1 MNGFRKVRPP
11 DEEHKII
18 VFSPF
23 VLYYI
28 NEEVILGFSRLE
40 DSVVTH
46 RESKGSSVTG
56 VS

>member
-1 MNGFRKVRPP
+1 MVRSKKKILNF
-11 DEEHKII
+11 HKKM
-18 VFSPF
+18 VSPF
-23 VLYYI
+23 VLHYI
-28 NEEVILGFSRLE
+28 NEVILGFSRLE